1 METNFT
7 VFDQAAIL
15 YILNYWL
22 HRIDWKWVYS
32 VEKLLEFNLYIFFS
46 TCSSSSLSQ
55 EKTTHAILVQVRVI
69 VRACLRK
76 ESHVVLR
83 LKEGYTCSLFCRGWV
98 HCGISMLSCSFV
110 GICWLNGIHIYRLSE
125 CWSWKSFEIHSR
137 SSSRPEALVAA
148 NKRRFLPS
156 SKLQTHK
163 TSNKHITKYTD
174 KHRPHSLCHEYSI
187 IRFLFSSVTSP
198 PPPSGSDG
206 RGLTGL
212 WVLAPLV
219 GVLLLR

>member
-76 ESHVVLR
+76 ESLLSWDSKKDTHAPFFAVAGFIAGSRCSAAVL
-83 LKEGYTCSLFCRGWV
+83 LGFAGLMEFIFTVCQS
-98 HCGISMLSCSFV
+98 V
-110 GICWLNGIHIYRLSE
+110 GRE
-125 CWSWKSFEIHSR
+125 RVSR
-137 SSSRPEALVAA
+137 FILGAAPVLEALVAA